1 MAEPAPTEPSAQ
13 RALAERRT
21 LVPREHGAYGQL
33 AMPLL
38 TALAIGRPRAAS
50 FLLTYALVVAF
61 VAHEALLVAIGQR
74 GRRVAEEDGPRARR
88 VLALL
93 GAQAL
98 LAGAAGFALAPPA
111 ARAALA
117 LPALLAVAVGAF
129 VAARRE
135 KTIAGEV
142 TVGAALSS
150 GGLAVALAG
159 GAPLSW
165 ALACWVTWVLGF
177 AAATLAVQ
185 VILERARSKG
195 RKDPG
200 RAHAAASA
208 ALVVA
213 ALVAVPALGLP
224 AAAPLAL
231 LPTAGLSIA
240 VCLARFSPKRLRELG
255 WAMVATTVLT
265 MAILVAGLRLS
276 GAA

>member
-1 MAEPAPTEPSAQ
+1 
-13 RALAERRT
+13 
-21 LVPREHGAYGQL
+21 
-33 AMPLL
+33 
-38 TALAIGRPRAAS
+38 
-50 FLLTYALVVAF
+50 
-61 VAHEALLVAIGQR
+61 
-74 GRRVAEEDGPRARR
+74 
-88 VLALL
+88 
-93 GAQAL
+93 
-98 LAGAAGFALAPPA
+98 
-111 ARAALA
+111 
-117 LPALLAVAVGAF
+117 
-129 VAARRE
+129 
-135 KTIAGEV
+135 
-142 TVGAALSS
+142 
-150 GGLAVALAG
+150 
-159 GAPLSW
+159 
-165 ALACWVTWVLGF
+165 
-177 AAATLAVQ
+177 
-185 VILERARSKG
+185 ILERARSKG